1 MKKKA
6 SETLR
11 AHRGKGAG
19 DVPARGALATSVLTY
34 LENRIPINRH
44 EHVALLRRG
53 REQAFRLAPFIA
65 EGLRQG
71 DRCCYL
77 APKPFH
83 HEMLACLREARAAP
97 DEHLLGGRLRFQAE
111 PADEREL
118 QAWTRQVFAEAEL
131 SSGSSVRWVEEGIWP
146 KPAGL
151 PLTQIFEF
159 HALLNYQVK
168 HCSSVALCQYDTE
181 QLEIRELFSA
191 IAVHRH
197 LVLEETLV
205 RDNPFYI
212 PAEKFI
218 PLSPSERERDLLRLF
233 REVGFDVQKL
243 LAALAGYGQ
252 LQGPASRPLM

>member
-1 MKKKA
+1 MV
-6 SETLR
+6 TP
-11 AHRGKGAG
+11 
-19 DVPARGALATSVLTY
+19 VFTY
-34 LENRIPINRH
+34 LENRIAINRH

-53 REQAFRLAPFIA
+53 RRQAFRLAPFIA
-65 EGLRQG
+65 EGLRRG

-83 HEMLACLREARAAP
+83 GEMLVRLREAGAAP
-97 DEHLLGGRLRFQAE
+97 EEHLQAGSLRLQPE
-111 PADEREL
+111 LTDYREL

-131 SSGSSVRWVEEGIWP
+131 PPASSVRWVEEGIWP

-197 LVLEETLV
+197 LVVEETLV

-233 REVGFDVQKL
+233 REAGFDVQKL
-243 LAALAGYGQ
+243 LAALAGYGH
-252 LQGPASRPLM
+252 LQGPSSRGPSQ